1 MSDSNEK
8 RLLRAGKLPAEL
20 LAKSLASIK
29 EPSPRVLLGPG
40 VGEDAAFISFGSK
53 TLIAKS
59 DPVTFATDRI
69 GWYAIQVNANDIAA
83 SGGIPR
89 WFLATAL
96 LPEGSPESLATEIF
110 NQLSDAAD
118 QLNIELIGG
127 HTEITVDLPRPIIV
141 GMMLGEAAPSETV
154 TSKGA
159 SVGDKLILTQGISI
173 EGTSI
178 LAREAAG
185 ELKNAGISQSVIDS
199 AANFLDEPGIS
210 VLNAAQTAVNT
221 GLVTAMHDPTEGGL
235 SGAIDELCRASKTG
249 AVINPD
255 AVHVFDETR
264 QICSA
269 LGLNP
274 WGLIASGALLISSA
288 HPKKVID
295 SLESEGIP
303 ATVIGELTAQPGTIR
318 FDTESASPAFPKF
331 ERDEIARYFGE

>member
-1 MSDSNEK
+1 VSKSNKK
-8 RLLRAGKLPAEL
+8 RLLKAGKLPAEL

-29 EPSPRVLLGPG
+29 ESSPRVLLGPG

-96 LPEGSPESLATEIF
+96 LPEGAPKSLATEIF
-110 NQLSDAAD
+110 DQINDAANK
-118 QLNIELIGG
+118 LNIELIGG

-154 TSKGA
+154 ASRGA
-159 SVGDKLILTQGISI
+159 SGGDKLILTQGISI

-178 LAREAAG
+178 LAREAAS
-185 ELKNAGISQSVIDS
+185 ELKNLGVSKSVIES
-199 AANFLDEPGIS
+199 AANFLDDPGIS
-210 VLNAAQTAVNT
+210 VLKAAQTAVRT
-221 GLVTAMHDPTEGGL
+221 GVVTAMHDPTEGGL
-235 SGAIDELCRASKTG
+235 SGAIDELCKASNTG
-249 AVINPD
+249 AVVNPD
-255 AVHVFDETR
+255 AVHIFEETHH
-264 QICSA
+264 ICNA
-269 LGLNP
+269 LGLDP
-274 WGLIASGALLISSA
+274 WGLIASGALLIASSDPEPVLDA
-288 HPKKVID
+288 LKR
-295 SLESEGIP
+295 EEIP
-303 ATVIGELTAQPGTIR
+303 AAVIGELTAQSGIIGLDTGT
-318 FDTESASPAFPKF
+318 TPSEFPKF